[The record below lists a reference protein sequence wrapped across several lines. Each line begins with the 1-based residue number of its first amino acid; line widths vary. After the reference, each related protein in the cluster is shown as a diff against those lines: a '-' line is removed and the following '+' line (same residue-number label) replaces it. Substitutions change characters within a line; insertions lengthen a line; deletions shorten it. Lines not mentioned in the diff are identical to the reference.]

1 MARPQGEAADAREVQ
16 VAVNLRNGDN
26 PSVACRKA
34 GYPEAVV
41 RCRAAK
47 IARRP
52 AVLQVLAELGAGLPV
67 GSLGNAAKQRIKE
80 KIEKPPKEA
89 KTALA
94 YFRTALEIDG
104 MIGGPAELHLHDH
117 TISPAAAQM
126 IAEKVL
132 ELQRKEG
139 AVDGAIVSEGA
150 ASEGQDQE
158 NHDGIQIGELAHGFQ
173 DRATG

>member
-1 MARPQGEAADAREVQ
+1 MARPQGEGADAREVQ
-16 VAVNLRNGDN
+16 VAVHLRNGDN
-26 PSVACRKA
+26 PSAACRKA

-80 KIEKPPKEA
+80 KLEKPPKDER
-89 KTALA
+89 TALG
-94 YFRTALEIDG
+94 YYRTALEIDG
-104 MIGGPAELHLHDH
+104 AIGGPDLHLHDH

-132 ELQRKEG
+132 ELQRKEESI
-139 AVDGAIVSEGA
+139 DGAIVSEGA
-150 ASEGQDQE
+150 ASEGQDAQDHE
-158 NHDGIQIGELAHGFQ
+158 GIQDREPAFGFQ
-173 DRATG
+173 DRAAG